1 MLDKLFP
8 LYAFMFFI
16 SLLFTAS
23 LEKRLIPYLKA
34 KAGQPIYMDGPSWH
48 RPKDGT
54 PTMGGIAFIAAITAS
69 LIIAF
74 LLIRQTVEKAEALKL
89 LLLVLYAVS
98 NALVG
103 FIDDRKKL
111 LKKQNDG
118 GLKPREKLI
127 LQLLLATAFLVL
139 RISVLGGTT
148 AIVFSFGTLELGF
161 FYYPITVFILLG
173 MINSVNLTDGID
185 GLASSVTFAVG
196 ISFFYISYTVE
207 SSMTLCSAAL
217 IGATVGFL
225 IFNLHPAK
233 IFMGDTGSLFFGA
246 LVSGMAVLLDNPI
259 MIILIGA
266 VYSIEGFSVVM
277 QVLCFKLFKRR
288 IFKMAPLHHHFE
300 KCGYSENTIC
310 IAAIIISFIF
320 SVFA

>member
-1 MLDKLFP
+1 M
-8 LYAFMFFI
+8 
-16 SLLFTAS
+16 
-23 LEKRLIPYLKA
+23 
-34 KAGQPIYMDGPSWH
+34 H
-48 RPKDGT
+48 
-54 PTMGGIAFIAAITAS
+54 
-69 LIIAF
+69 
-74 LLIRQTVEKAEALKL
+74 
-89 LLLVLYAVS
+89 
-98 NALVG
+98 
-103 FIDDRKKL
+103 RKKL

-266 VYSIEGFSVVM
+266 VYCIEGLSVVM
-277 QVLCFKLFKRR
+277 QVLCFNLFKRR

-320 SVFA
+320 SVFAYFFYV